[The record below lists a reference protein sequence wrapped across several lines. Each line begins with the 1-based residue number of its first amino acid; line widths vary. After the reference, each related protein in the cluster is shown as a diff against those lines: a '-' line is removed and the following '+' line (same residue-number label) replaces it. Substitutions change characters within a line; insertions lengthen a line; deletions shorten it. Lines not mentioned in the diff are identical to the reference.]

1 MMMVIYISL
10 KRVEQTLLKVVS
22 VKKTSKRKRMKMMKI
37 GQILS
42 RSLMPSMMIQEP
54 VPQILGEKT

>member
-22 VKKTSKRKRMKMMKI
+22 VKKTSKRKRMKMIKI